1 MVEVAFGFC
10 NLLLLI
16 HLMSAVKRSKR
27 SVDFPLPLMWR
38 QERHTSGGWKGL
50 RDDLTYANSCPG
62 TQPVT
67 QLPFALVL
75 DLLN

>member
-1 MVEVAFGFC
+1 MFEVAFGFC

-16 HLMSAVKRSKR
+16 HLMPGVKRSKM
-27 SVDFPLPLMWR
+27 SVAFPLPPVWR

-62 TQPVT
+62 RQPVR
-67 QLPFALVL
+67 QLLFALVL

>member
-1 MVEVAFGFC
+1 M
-10 NLLLLI
+10 
-16 HLMSAVKRSKR
+16 

-62 TQPVT
+62 RQPVR